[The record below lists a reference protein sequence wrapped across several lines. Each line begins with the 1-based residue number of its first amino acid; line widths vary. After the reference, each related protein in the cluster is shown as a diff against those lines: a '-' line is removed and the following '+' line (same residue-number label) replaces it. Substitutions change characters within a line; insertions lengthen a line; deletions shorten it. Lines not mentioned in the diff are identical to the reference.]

1 MAAKIQQRNEVVN
14 RQCVELGERLK
25 AEGFSYSILKGQG
38 VAQAYPDYLRTLR
51 QSGDIDVYVQGGMKT
66 VMQWVKKYNPKAEGD
81 YVHTHMDFFPN
92 TEVEVHYRY
101 GLLYNLWMNHK
112 LQKWFD
118 GQTEHDEIVVGD
130 GSIYVPTPQFNAIYL
145 MLHTYRHLFASGVGL
160 RQIMDYYCF
169 LKAHGSVIDKDVLM
183 AQVKEFGM
191 KRFAGALM
199 WVIETVFDSP
209 DDLLVCKPNE
219 EEGRYLLESVMSGG
233 NFGHANH
240 KDGKRSHL
248 KILVDMMK
256 HSLHMSVH
264 YGQESL
270 WAPIW
275 HIYHFFWKRSSGR
288 IK

>member
-1 MAAKIQQRNEVVN
+1 MN
-14 RQCVELGERLK
+14 RQCINLGERLN
-25 AEGFSYSILKGQG
+25 AEGYSYSILKGQG
-38 VAQAYPDYLRTLR
+38 VAQIYPNDLRSLR
-51 QSGDIDVYVQGGMKT
+51 QSGDIDVYMQGGMKT

-112 LQKWFD
+112 QQQWFD
-118 GQTEHDEIVVGD
+118 GQTEHDEIVIGD

-275 HIYHFFWKRSSGR
+275 HIYHFFWKSSSRR